1 MGGKNK
7 QRTKGNVRP
16 SSSGQAAEL
25 LAKESGTVPGFIGF
39 GSSQSDLGYV
49 PAIQGAEEVDSLV
62 DADFRMVL
70 RKLSKRDVTTKLK
83 AMQEFGAM
91 CKEREIKAVRGVLP
105 YWPRN
110 YCKISLDHDR
120 RVREATQQAFEQ
132 LILKVKKY
140 LAPHLKSLMGYWLV
154 AQCDTYSPAASAAK
168 VAFEAAFPPHK
179 QPEALAFCKE
189 EILNVLLDNL
199 SKETPD
205 TLSDPQTVPDEERE
219 SKYYRVV
226 TCSLLALKKLMCTVP
241 SSETSSL
248 SERIAYLLSQ
258 SKFWKYSKHKT
269 PSIRSAFFELMS
281 SLCQHLPAA
290 LKPEASR
297 LCPAVLLSIDDSDA
311 VVCPALWEAVLYTVT
326 TIEDCWDHVNARKG
340 VLPKLWAVLREGGRG
355 LATVIFPN
363 LLPFVSRV
371 PVHIT
376 DTRLDFYNNLFDS
389 LVQGLSSERAAV
401 SPAEC
406 SAIISAYM
414 ECLRFAVQ
422 ENGGDGED
430 HRKIRQILI
439 TDQLI
444 PLINSSLKDP
454 KLQNGPFFAQVEETI
469 YFWEKKAESQSLGET
484 GTQIHSALLSGF
496 WESLSIVCVAHVD
509 AMEAA
514 EKDLEGVSGLLHILQ
529 NPSVSTKAFK
539 KKKAKI
545 RFADEEEGASGGLKP
560 DPPPMDS
567 KEEPILEK
575 TRGPDIS
582 RLRQEFLD
590 DLVCKLAELSM
601 VYISE
606 QSSKRH
612 LRFLAALLKAFSSTR
627 VFQVLVEQS
636 FDETPSITEFPGQ
649 AVKIKDDNPAV
660 QFLYRKLTGWLR
672 DGGEEDSDFLVDIL
686 YSVLSC
692 IDPTDRKALMDSLTK
707 MDLKWSVF
715 LHIIQ
720 KACSD
725 PTKCSLV
732 SDWLAGDVLGA
743 KLISLANDLCTS
755 GLTDK
760 TTNAESY
767 CSNKWSLLSL
777 VLSEHV
783 KNESLISE
791 KYVER
796 IIDQLHSALSKA
808 RDLSEAG
815 DVEQSVSFIC
825 DVASNFFSSVKGCLQ
840 MPSAEDLLLTIF
852 QLCAQAPDST
862 HLSESLLRKLEHT
875 WHCGVKSL
883 VCHFDSIPRGSA
895 FLNRS
900 AQWVKNQILTN
911 QLSVQSLQSLVS
923 VVDNLHCRILGFGP
937 LAAHLLAE
945 HLTLMMPDAEQ
956 WQKMRQCLTNQWLSK
971 PLLDGRLSVNSETS
985 GLDLKAF
992 PKSWLPNHLC
1002 TASLLCKTAFH
1013 VLENNAF
1020 YEDRVIAAKT
1030 NLIVAEMLYSLQ
1042 WCQELERPPAIL
1054 TEYREMLR
1062 TLDITYERMKDLSDR
1077 LPAVLELLYERSK
1090 ENGGIWSLSAKKLIQ
1105 LRSPGREELN
1115 RLINST
1121 EGDFPENRCQEPV
1134 VFGKSFLITRYFP
1147 MTLGNLHTIQSLCM
1161 FFCDEDKEELVMQC
1175 TARLMTCPLSA
1186 VSSIDGGV
1194 GCLAVI
1200 NCCLVSEAVSSAEI
1214 LPVVLKVIL
1223 EWKNT
1228 QEDLFLFSS
1237 NLHDASPH
1245 LIALNIEIIRFFSL
1259 LLENLQSAEVSLDEA
1274 EWDFVM
1280 CSMLSWLEMTCESM
1294 PLIHIPL
1301 VRLFACTSCNLAS
1314 RLSGYFQAASATR
1327 PENHPAN
1334 LTTEWNEFFSEGI
1347 HSLLLPMLVKMTG
1360 EYKAA
1365 ETSLAGPV
1373 LKSLGEALCYVSKDQ
1388 LLKHKL
1394 PAKFIAGQ
1402 KTNLPDS
1409 IQSLLNSLASLLLY
1423 RDRSVQV
1430 TVYHMLD
1437 KIMADL
1443 PAFDDEDLKSYGDED
1458 EEPALSPPA
1467 ALMEVLAVLED
1478 LVESILH
1485 GVPVGEFV
1493 IIQPLKDEFCFV
1505 LGYLLTWKLILTFFK
1520 ASSSQ
1525 LRALYSQF
1533 LRKNKNLNKLL
1544 YNLFKLMPHTPVLPG
1559 QASDAATKDLRTF
1572 FTEELHLRVQG
1583 AATLHHEIP
1592 HLACS
1597 VYHIT
1602 LKDLPAMVRLW
1613 WNSCEKRIFS
1623 VVDKFTT
1630 KYVSGVL
1637 SSQEITSVHSST
1649 QIFDGMTVKARS
1661 ATREV
1666 VANYSVDDICMELI
1680 IQLPQNY
1687 PLGSIVVESGRRV
1700 GVSVQQWRNWML
1712 QLNTYLTHQN
1722 GSIMEGLA
1730 LWKNN
1735 VDKRFEGVEDCM
1747 ICFSV
1752 IHGSNYSLP
1761 KKACR
1766 TCKKKFH
1773 SECLYKWFT
1782 SSNKSTCPLCRE
1794 TFF

>member
-326 TIEDCWDHVNARKG
+326 TIE
-340 VLPKLWAVLREGGRG
+340 
-355 LATVIFPN
+355 
-363 LLPFVSRV
+363 
-371 PVHIT
+371 
-376 DTRLDFYNNLFDS
+376 
-389 LVQGLSSERAAV
+389 
-401 SPAEC
+401 
-406 SAIISAYM
+406 
-414 ECLRFAVQ
+414 
-422 ENGGDGED
+422 
-430 HRKIRQILI
+430 
-439 TDQLI
+439 LI

-1121 EGDFPENRCQEPV
+1121 EG
-1134 VFGKSFLITRYFP
+1134 YFP